1 MRRPAR
7 AGAKSAAPAPDLS
20 PADAPLFEALKA
32 WRLRAAA
39 GKPAYTVANNR
50 TLAAIA
56 AIRPAGEGALI
67 EISGVGPGFISK
79 YAPEVLAIVAE
90 HPAALAA

>member
-1 MRRPAR
+1 MRRPKR
-7 AGAKSAAPAPDLS
+7 ASSLGAAAPDLS

-32 WRLRAAA
+32 WRLGAAA

-56 AIRPAGEGALI
+56 DDAGPPTATR
-67 EISGVGPGFISK
+67 
-79 YAPEVLAIVAE
+79 
-90 HPAALAA
+90 